1 MEDRST
7 AVMVVTIIFFV
18 LASVFVALRF
28 ISRWGIVRRIALH
41 DHVMLLAWIID
52 FGFTFSICYATTKGL
67 GLPNVDVPPSWQS
80 ALNRWEY
87 ATTVL
92 YNPAL
97 MALKTSILIFYLTL
111 TKGEKVFRWA
121 NYVTLFVVNAAGFAL
136 TMLNVFQC
144 RPLSAVFRYPFLGS
158 ASCID
163 IVTLYLSSAPV
174 NLITDIAIFFLPMPI
189 LTRMRLPLKQ
199 KIILIITFSFGVFT
213 AVVDVF
219 RVAYLQSAAS
229 SRAMAYQSP
238 DSSHVDTLEH
248 QDFSWYGAFTFMWS
262 AVEVNIG
269 IICACV
275 PSLKPL
281 VARVLPRM
289 IKGTDDL
296 TPQAQTDHPTAEMP
310 VNLPPSGSGPR
321 STTLR
326 PPDSSSN
333 PSDRPKTSHGGSED
347 GATGS
352 AVPEDY
358 FELMDFLTAP
368 DAGNRD
374 LEDSA
379 PTGSSSTPQ
388 NITTF
393 FDFVNV
399 KKPKSMLKMN
409 NRESIPPVALT
420 TILFFLWGFAYG
432 FLDIL
437 NSQFQT
443 VAHVNT
449 WGSLG
454 MHAAYYGGYLVA
466 PLTVGR
472 LVLTTWGFKA
482 TFITGLCI
490 YACGTLIFWPSA
502 VLTSFPAYTIS
513 NFIVGFGLAVLE
525 TAANPFIALC
535 GPLENSEVRLN
546 FSQAIQATGSVLSPL
561 LAKKV
566 LFRTVQD
573 AASLV
578 DVQWTYLAIAL
589 FDILLAVAFYY
600 LPVPEASDD
609 DLKELADRR
618 GDANSAKVAGVP
630 VIWVTFCLGVF
641 SQWCYVGGQEGLSTS
656 FQNLVQAL
664 VPNSQLGSFDY
675 LLIGR
680 TLFAVGRFFAAF
692 AQWFLKPRWILL
704 VSYIGMIVFAVLCMD
719 VDGTGGIAMGL
730 MLFLFESG
738 VFSIIFAISL
748 RGLGPYT
755 KTGASIMTAA
765 TSGGALWPFPQRAAL
780 NSRGTPYSFC
790 VLVALFSAGAIFPV
804 YLNLVPAARKQV
816 DPVPNEYLRRH
827 YPRRRR
833 HHNQQPQQQQPVGV
847 IHREKENPSWGGVL
861 SRPRSLMDEPFPA
874 VQLPEEVRLHDRAM
888 SGSSSP
894 STLPVGRGGGIMHD
908 LAPWPDE

>member
-1 MEDRST
+1 
-7 AVMVVTIIFFV
+7 
-18 LASVFVALRF
+18 
-28 ISRWGIVRRIALH
+28 
-41 DHVMLLAWIID
+41 
-52 FGFTFSICYATTKGL
+52 
-67 GLPNVDVPPSWQS
+67 
-80 ALNRWEY
+80 
-87 ATTVL
+87 
-92 YNPAL
+92 

-121 NYVTLFVVNAAGFAL
+121 NYVTLIVVNAAGFAL
-136 TMLNVFQC
+136 TLINVFQC
-144 RPLSAVFRYPFLGS
+144 HPLNAAFHYPAVDN
-158 ASCID
+158 ATCID

-174 NLITDIAIFFLPMPI
+174 NLITDLAIFFLPMPI

-213 AVVDVF
+213 AVVDVI

-229 SRAMAYQSP
+229 SRAMTYHSSG
-238 DSSHVDTLEH
+238 SSHINSLEH
-248 QDFSWYGAFTFMWS
+248 QDFSCMPPPSPSMTDKLMLLTSLGYGAFTFMWS

-269 IICACV
+269 MICACV

-296 TPQAQTDHPTAEMP
+296 TPNTAVAATDPPTAEMP
-310 VNLPPSGSGPR
+310 VSPPRSDSGPT

-326 PPDSSSN
+326 PPDTSSS
-333 PSDRPKTSHGGSED
+333 DRGKASTGGSESSTRRN
-347 GATGS
+347 AP
-352 AVPEDY
+352 AAPEDY
-358 FELMDFLTAP
+358 VDMMDFLTAP
-368 DAGNRD
+368 DEGPRD
-374 LEDSA
+374 LEGSA
-379 PTGSSSTPQ
+379 PTGSGSTPQ
-388 NITTF
+388 NVTTF
-393 FDFVNV
+393 YDFVNM

-409 NRESIPPVALT
+409 TRESIPPVALT

-437 NSQFQT
+437 NAQFQAI
-443 VAHVNT
+443 AHVST

-454 MHAAYYGGYLVA
+454 MHAAYYGGYLIA

-472 LVLTTWGFKA
+472 LVLTIWGFKA

-502 VLTSFPAYTIS
+502 VLTSFPAFTVS

-535 GPLENSEVRLN
+535 GPQENSEMRLN

-566 LFRTVQD
+566 LFGTVQD
-573 AASLV
+573 AVSLV

-589 FDILLAVAFYY
+589 FDVLLAVAFYY

-609 DLKELADRR
+609 DLRELANRR
-618 GDANSAKVAGVP
+618 GDANSAKVAGLP
-630 VIWVTFCLGVF
+630 VVWVTFCLGVF

-656 FQNLVQAL
+656 FQNLVNAL
-664 VPNSQLGSFDY
+664 MPNSRLGSFDY

-704 VSYIGMIVFAVLCMD
+704 VSYIGMVVFAVLCMN
-719 VDGTGGIAMGL
+719 VRGSGGVAMGL

-738 VFSIIFAISL
+738 AFSIIFAISL
-748 RGLGPYT
+748 RGMGPYT

-765 TSGGALWPFPQRAAL
+765 ISGGAIFPFPQQAAVIR
-780 NSRGTPYSFC
+780 RGEPYSFC
-790 VLVALFSAGAIFPV
+790 VVAALYAAGAIFPV

-816 DPVPNEYLRRH
+816 DPVPNEYLRH

-833 HHNQQPQQQQPVGV
+833 HTVGV
-847 IHREKENPSWGGVL
+847 VHREKENPSSGGVL
-861 SRPRSLMDEPFPA
+861 SRPRSLMDEPLPA
-874 VQLPEEVRLHDRAM
+874 VQLPGEIHVNDHAVSR
-888 SGSSSP
+888 SSSP
-894 STLPVGRGGGIMHD
+894 SLPSRRGGIMHD
-908 LAPWPDE
+908 LAPWPDEPDESGRT